1 MIVYKLTALYGKEH
15 VVDGVTERDGLMF
28 ATIPDNGSV
37 PIYSIKCN
45 DEFRRYNRDI
55 LENNE
60 NIRDGGPG
68 DNNRVPCGPG

>member
-1 MIVYKLTALYGKEH
+1 MIVYKLTDLYGKEH

-45 DEFRRYNRDI
+45 DEF
-55 LENNE
+55 
-60 NIRDGGPG
+60 
-68 DNNRVPCGPG
+68 

>member
-1 MIVYKLTALYGKEH
+1 MIVYKLTDLYGKDH
-15 VVDGVTERDGLMF
+15 VVDGVVKRDGLLF

-60 NIRDGGPG
+60 DIRDGGPG
-68 DNNRVPCGPG
+68 DNNRASRRPD